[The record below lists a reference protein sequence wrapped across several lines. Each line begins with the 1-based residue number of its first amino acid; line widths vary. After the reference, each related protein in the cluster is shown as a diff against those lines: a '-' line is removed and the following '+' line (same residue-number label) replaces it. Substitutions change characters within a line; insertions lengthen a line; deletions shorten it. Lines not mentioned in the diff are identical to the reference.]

1 MNAQIHFA
9 TIGTMILCGL
19 AMGMAFDVYRV
30 ACYRFS
36 VRRWML
42 PGFDVVYWAAAT
54 LFVFRALLDKNFG
67 EVRLYVF
74 LGIAIGITGYFG
86 LISATAVKVISR
98 TFKIIQGIGLFLW
111 KVIRAVLVVP
121 FLWIVKTLARLV
133 DILFIIIAALL
144 LWIGKLLA
152 KPLGKLGRWIWR
164 LLLPV
169 RRKLRPIVDFFHA
182 VRDKWRAIL
191 EVFKRKP

>member
-1 MNAQIHFA
+1 MHFA

-30 ACYRFS
+30 ACHRFS

-54 LFVFRALLDKNFG
+54 MYVFRALLHHNFG

-86 LISATAVKVISR
+86 LISPTAIKAISR
-98 TFKIIQGIGLFLW
+98 LFRIGQSICLFIWRII
-111 KVIRAVLVVP
+111 RTVLIVP
-121 FLWIVKTLARLV
+121 ILWIVKALARLADV
-133 DILFIIIAALL
+133 VFVVIAALI

-152 KPLGKLGRWIWR
+152 KPLGKLGRWIWQ

-169 RRKLRPIVDFFHA
+169 RRALRPVRDFVHA
-182 VRDKWRAIL
+182 VRDKWRAIRD
-191 EVFKRKP
+191 VFKRKP

>member
-1 MNAQIHFA
+1 MHFA

-30 ACYRFS
+30 ACHRFS

-54 LFVFRALLDKNFG
+54 MYVFRALLDRNFG

-86 LISATAVKVISR
+86 LISPTAVKVISR
-98 TFKIIQGIGLFLW
+98 VFRIGQSIVLFIW
-111 KVIRAVLVVP
+111 RAIRTVLIVP
-121 FLWIVKTLARLV
+121 FLWIVRMLARLA
-133 DILFIIIAALL
+133 DILFIVIAALL

-152 KPLGKLGRWIWR
+152 KPLGGLGRWIWL

-169 RRKLRPIVDFFHA
+169 RKKLRPVADFFRA

-191 EVFKRKP
+191 EAIKRKP